1 MMKFSKTQGFVN
13 LYQKLPEHI
22 QKKVDKQLFFLSQ
35 NFFHPGLRTKRMGGL
50 DLWEARV
57 DKNYRFTFEKIEDE
71 IILKTVGPHDIGLG
85 KK

>member
-1 MMKFSKTQGFVN
+1 MKIAKTQIFVDF
-13 LYQKLPEHI
+13 YQKLPNNI

-35 NFFHPGLRTKRMGGL
+35 NLFHPSLKTKRMGGL

-57 DKNYRFTFEKIEDE
+57 DKNYRLTFEKIGDT
-71 IILKTVGPHDIGLG
+71 IFLKTVGPHDVGLG